1 MDDLGYDLLNYG
13 AQGDPASQFSD
24 WLDYLLVH
32 DNTWSMG
39 NPPNHIAEQP
49 ATDLTIPSSS
59 YVTKP
64 WRFLSPFERIFTGV
78 SRTTSLLPLRHYPP
92 KHPPR
97 NASTRTATKPVR
109 PCEPKESGPV
119 VPARES
125 SVGARTVNDISRLRK
140 SEWYGSLATRS
151 TGGMTLSGGIII
163 SIERGWI
170 SDDTLG
176 TSGSRTHSFMCE
188 GFSLLFFFC
197 SCWSR
202 KRAPW

>member
-1 MDDLGYDLLNYG
+1 M
-13 AQGDPASQFSD
+13 PQFPD

-32 DNTWSMG
+32 DNIWSMG
-39 NPPNHIAEQP
+39 NPPLDYIAEQP
-49 ATDLTIPSSS
+49 APDLTIPSSS

-78 SRTTSLLPLRHYPP
+78 SRTTSRLPLRRHPP

-97 NASTRTATKPVR
+97 NISTQHCPRRNRTAAKPVR
-109 PCEPKESGPV
+109 SRKSGDSGPA
-119 VPARES
+119 VPAGKT
-125 SVGARTVNDISRLRK
+125 SVGAGSANGILRRQ
-140 SEWYGSLATRS
+140 ENVRYVSLATKRS
-151 TGGMTLSGGIII
+151 TQGMILSGGIII
-163 SIERGWI
+163 SIAEGWI

-176 TSGSRTHSFMCE
+176 TPGSRTHSFMCE

-202 KRAPW
+202 QRAPW